1 MKNVRAAVEA
11 LNIQVGNL
19 CSFLPQDKVSE
30 FACMSPQE
38 LLAQTQKA
46 AGPPQMTAWHQT
58 LIEAGGKFKELNEKL
73 QRQKDDLSS
82 KQRAAQRLEG
92 EVRNAKDREKLVEE
106 VSLTALATLSS
117 RAAYIKSFHIDHLPR
132 PRHPLRGL
140 HQSPRGLQSA
150 PG

>member
-1 MKNVRAAVEA
+1 VLALLATGKHATLKNVRAAVEA

-30 FACMSPQE
+30 FACMTPQE

-46 AGPPQMTAWHQT
+46 AGPPQMTAWHKD
-58 LIEAGGKFKELNEKL
+58 LIEAGGKFKELDENL
-73 QRQKDDLSS
+73 QRKKDELGS

-106 VSLTALATLSS
+106 V
-117 RAAYIKSFHIDHLPR
+117 R
-132 PRHPLRGL
+132 
-140 HQSPRGLQSA
+140 SPGT
-150 PG
+150 P